1 MLPAKTYSKR
11 QSDAGEHSTQGTEI
25 HRRDC
30 FATQILSCEFRLHFL
45 SNLGYTNHEV
55 RNVRFQPFVYDS
67 ENQQVLATIE
77 LMTQQDADE
86 TNAQPLWQ
94 TS

>member
-1 MLPAKTYSKR
+1 M
-11 QSDAGEHSTQGTEI
+11 
-25 HRRDC
+25 
-30 FATQILSCEFRLHFL
+30 
-45 SNLGYTNHEV
+45 
-55 RNVRFQPFVYDS
+55 RFQPFVYDR

-94 TS
+94 TSWTSEYLANPSFEKYAAKVGAYEILENALVVHIVYMEA